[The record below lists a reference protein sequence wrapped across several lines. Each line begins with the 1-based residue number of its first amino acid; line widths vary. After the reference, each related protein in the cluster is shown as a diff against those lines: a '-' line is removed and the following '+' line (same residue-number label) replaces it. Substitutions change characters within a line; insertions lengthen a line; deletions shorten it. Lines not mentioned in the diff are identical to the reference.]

1 MVFVPDFVALSW
13 ASLNLPYANLMG
25 CVDLVFATNL
35 HCLLDVTHYEGSRL
49 LTTRSDSGEWFSYPA
64 LTLKKALAFISRGTH
79 CSNVACGR

>member
-35 HCLLDVTHYEGSRL
+35 HCLLDVAH
-49 LTTRSDSGEWFSYPA
+49 
-64 LTLKKALAFISRGTH
+64 
-79 CSNVACGR
+79 